1 MSVTMPTPAATQ
13 ATQILSISTALLA
26 SGGIATL
33 SLFDVPLLQSQPAS
47 RSLPMTRW
55 LFSRGSHIFPTAAAV
70 SSSGFAYLAYA
81 ALPSGQRTLSA
92 FLQQA
97 TRGTVGLYVAAAA
110 LTISIAPWTAIAM
123 IPTNFTLI
131 KLNEQLGGT
140 RSAKSAQHRQKLA
153 DDPNKM
159 PGGWD
164 RTAEDSVDG
173 KDDVSQWFDLSPP
186 QERTRKDSSKKQDE
200 EVRELLEKFK
210 ALNWARAVLMGIG
223 GVVGLSAAL
232 A

>member
-1 MSVTMPTPAATQ
+1 
-13 ATQILSISTALLA
+13 
-26 SGGIATL
+26 
-33 SLFDVPLLQSQPAS
+33 
-47 RSLPMTRW
+47 
-55 LFSRGSHIFPTAAAV
+55 
-70 SSSGFAYLAYA
+70 
-81 ALPSGQRTLSA
+81 
-92 FLQQA
+92 
-97 TRGTVGLYVAAAA
+97 
-110 LTISIAPWTAIAM
+110 M

-140 RSAKSAQHRQKLA
+140 KSAKSAQHRQKLA

>member
-1 MSVTMPTPAATQ
+1 
-13 ATQILSISTALLA
+13 
-26 SGGIATL
+26 
-33 SLFDVPLLQSQPAS
+33 
-47 RSLPMTRW
+47 
-55 LFSRGSHIFPTAAAV
+55 
-70 SSSGFAYLAYA
+70 
-81 ALPSGQRTLSA
+81 
-92 FLQQA
+92 
-97 TRGTVGLYVAAAA
+97 
-110 LTISIAPWTAIAM
+110 M

-164 RTAEDSVDG
+164 RSAEDSVDG